1 MAPALYVA
9 ACVLLFALFQ
19 RRLAPTPVTGPM
31 IFVGFG
37 VLAGASALDLI
48 PAGSVETTLVV
59 DTVFQATLV
68 LLLFT
73 DAASLNVSSWRR
85 ESLLPGRLLGIG
97 LPLTILLGTIVAALV
112 FPALD
117 LWEAAIIAAVL
128 SPTDAA
134 LGQAVISNTRVP
146 ARIRHAVD
154 VESGLN
160 DGISLPFV
168 LVFIG
173 LAEEEARTG
182 VVSTFLIQI
191 GVALAV
197 GITVGVVAGILLVWA
212 RSAGYMGEAWSS
224 IAVVAV
230 AALAFTG
237 ATLLGGS
244 GFIATFVAGFFFGS
258 MTGGSMSRCEEL
270 ASDLGEALVPVSFL
284 LFGALILEPHL
295 EHITWQVVL
304 MAVLA
309 LTIVRMAPV
318 ALSLVGSGS
327 RWPTVL
333 YVGWF
338 GPRGLATIV
347 FTALVVVESDL
358 PGEGTITL
366 VASTTVLLSVVL
378 HGVTAYPGS
387 ERYATWA
394 EKSRTVADLTE
405 MRPVTGTRMRSRT
418 TRTDGS

>member
-1 MAPALYVA
+1 MGSALYVA
-9 ACVLLFALFQ
+9 ACVLLFAVVQ
-19 RRLAPTPVTGPM
+19 RRLATTPVTGPM
-31 IFVGFG
+31 IFVALG
-37 VLAGASALDLI
+37 VLAGASGLGLI
-48 PAGSVETTLVV
+48 PAGSVESTLVV

-73 DAASLNVSSWRR
+73 DAAALNVSSWRR
-85 ESLLPGRLLGIG
+85 ESSLPGRLLGIG
-97 LPLTILLGTIVAALV
+97 LPLTILLGTIVAAVV
-112 FPALD
+112 FPELD
-117 LWEAAIIAAVL
+117 WWEAAIIAAVL

-146 ARIRHAVD
+146 TRIRHALD

-173 LAEEEARTG
+173 FAEEEARTG

-197 GITVGVVAGILLVWA
+197 GIAVGLAAGVLLAWA
-212 RSAGYMGEAWSS
+212 RAVGYMGEAWSS

-230 AALAFTG
+230 AAVAFT
-237 ATLLGGS
+237 AAALLGGS
-244 GFIATFVAGFFFGS
+244 GFIATFVAGFSYGS
-258 MTGGSMSRCEEL
+258 ATRGSLSRSEEF
-270 ASDLGEALVPVSFL
+270 ASDLGDALVPVSFL
-284 LFGALILEPHL
+284 LFGALILEPAL
-295 EHITWQVVL
+295 EHVTWPVVL
-304 MAVLA
+304 MAILS

-333 YVGWF
+333 YIGWF

-378 HGVTAYPGS
+378 HGATAYAGS

-394 EKSRTVADLTE
+394 EERRTVAELME

-418 TRTDGS
+418 TRVDGR

>member
-1 MAPALYVA
+1 MASALYVA
-9 ACVLLFALFQ
+9 TCVLLFALVQ
-19 RRLAPTPVTGPM
+19 RRLSTTPITGPM
-31 IFVGFG
+31 LFVAVG
-37 VLAGASALDLI
+37 VLAGVSGLGLI
-48 PAGSVETTLVV
+48 PAGSVESTLVV

-73 DAASLNVSSWRR
+73 DAAALNVSSWRR
-85 ESLLPGRLLGIG
+85 ESSLPGRLLGIG
-97 LPLTILLGTIVAALV
+97 LPLTILLGTIVAALL
-112 FPALD
+112 FPELD
-117 LWEAAIIAAVL
+117 LWEAAIIAAIL

-146 ARIRHAVD
+146 ARIRHALD

-173 LAEEEARTG
+173 FAEEEARTG
-182 VVSTFLIQI
+182 VVSTFLVQI

-197 GITVGVVAGILLVWA
+197 GVAVGIVAGTLLVRA
-212 RSAGYMGEAWSS
+212 RAAEFMGEAWSS

-230 AALAFTG
+230 AAVAFT
-237 ATLLGGS
+237 AAAQLGGS
-244 GFIATFVAGFFFGS
+244 GFIATFVAGFCYGRVTRGS
-258 MTGGSMSRCEEL
+258 LSRSEEL
-270 ASDLGEALVPVSFL
+270 ASGLGEALVPVSFL
-284 LFGALILEPHL
+284 LFGALILQPAL
-295 EHITWQVVL
+295 ELVTWPVVL

-309 LTIVRMAPV
+309 LTFVRMAPV

-327 RWPTVL
+327 RLPTVL
-333 YVGWF
+333 YIGWF

-347 FTALVVVESDL
+347 FAALVVVESDL

-366 VASTTVLLSVVL
+366 VAATTVLLSVVL
-378 HGVTAYPGS
+378 HGATAYLGS

-394 EKSRTVADLTE
+394 HEHRAAADLKE
-405 MRPVTGTRMRSRT
+405 MRPVTGMRMRPRT
-418 TRTDGS
+418 TRTDG